1 MDVIFKCP
9 NCEQELSVDATAAGA
24 EIQCPSCAHNLV
36 VPPPEPAKEHAVN
49 PIATSAA
56 AKEEKHFKV
65 PQHEVHSESLI
76 TKPLAPLEVSAK
88 EGIKMRVKSIR
99 HSDCVEVG
107 KDRFDEVVTEFLTKI
122 GEHNIISVNTF
133 AYTHMDLATRAW
145 VTDYGVLVV
154 YRG

>member
-9 NCEQELSVDATAAGA
+9 HCEQELSVDASGAGA
-24 EIQCPSCAHNLV
+24 EIQCPSCAQNLV
-36 VPPPEPAKEHAVN
+36 VPQPEPAAPHVVN
-49 PIATSAA
+49 PIASSAA

-65 PQHEVHSESLI
+65 PVHDAPTEALI
-76 TKPLAPLEVSAK
+76 SKPLAPLEVAAK
-88 EGIKMRVKSIR
+88 EGIKMRIKSIR

-122 GEHNIISVNTF
+122 GEHNIINVSTF